1 MAKFHEGEVWFVGFP
16 LEEDPNVILNRPVVV
31 LDEDKLGVLSVKV
44 TKHKVR
50 AEDPYDTPILY
61 WQQAHLRFAST
72 ARVSK
77 VMNLSPDSFIMKIGD
92 LHPDDLAKIE
102 ELYINFVDGI
112 LPQIETESK
121 ENAI

>member
-1 MAKFHEGEVWFVGFP
+1 MANFHKGEVWFVGFP
-16 LEEDPNVILNRPVVV
+16 LEENPNEILNRPVVV

-61 WQQAHLRFAST
+61 WQHAHLKFAST

-77 VMNLSPDSFIMKIGD
+77 VMILKPEAFIMKIGD
-92 LHPDDLAKIE
+92 LHPDDLSRIE
-102 ELYINFVDGI
+102 QIYIDFVEDTM
-112 LPQIETESK
+112 PSQKSK
-121 ENAI
+121 ENVI

>member
-1 MAKFHEGEVWFVGFP
+1 MARFHEGEVWFVGFP
-16 LEEDPNVILNRPVVV
+16 KEENPSEILNRPVVV

-50 AEDPYDTPILY
+50 EEDPYDTPILY

-77 VMNLSPDSFIMKIGD
+77 VMNLKPEAFIMKIGD
-92 LHPDDLAKIE
+92 LHPDDLMRIE
-102 ELYINFVDGI
+102 ELYINFVDGV
-112 LPQIETESK
+112 LPDQERK
-121 ENAI
+121 EDAI

>member
-1 MAKFHEGEVWFVGFP
+1 MATYNKGEVWFVGFP
-16 LEEDPNVILNRPVVV
+16 LEEDPNQILNRPVVV
-31 LDEDKLGVLSVKV
+31 LDEDTLGVLSVKV

-77 VMNLSPDSFIMKIGD
+77 VMTLNPEAFLMKIGD
-92 LHPDDLAKIE
+92 LHPDDLLQIE
-102 ELYINFVDGI
+102 EVYMNFVKGI
-112 LPQIETESK
+112 IPGEK
-121 ENAI
+121 EDAV

>member
-1 MAKFHEGEVWFVGFP
+1 MMANFHEGEVWFVGFP
-16 LEEDPNVILNRPVVV
+16 KEENPKEILNRPVVV

-77 VMNLSPDSFIMKIGD
+77 VMNLQPEAFIVKIGD
-92 LHPDDLAKIE
+92 LHPDDLLRIE

-112 LPQIETESK
+112 LPQKNEKI
-121 ENAI
+121 I